1 MLDAKLLRFARWM
14 QGVRKQQESGN
25 KIRFGGAEYC
35 GLASTVGVATE
46 KDPARHNLTQ
56 NFNRVAQ
63 ARAIAFRLARERR
76 GRGPLLAKREIA
88 SQEKLAQCS
97 ETFAGRGPPGGR

>member
-63 ARAIAFRLARERR
+63 ARAIPFRLPRERPCPV
-76 GRGPLLAKREIA
+76 PLPAERDIA
-88 SQEKLAQCS
+88 SRNNYSTCGEH
-97 ETFAGRGPPGGR
+97 FP